1 MYSEFYKFTGLPF
14 QLTPD
19 PRFFYN
25 SQNHR
30 KALAYLT
37 YGLSQGEGFII
48 VTGDIGAGK
57 TTLVDR
63 LLSSLDSD
71 RFVAGKVVTTQLEA
85 DDLLRAVAN
94 AFRLPGT
101 GGDKATLLRS
111 LEAFLRRVHKE
122 GKRAAL
128 IVDEAQNLP

>member
-1 MYSEFYKFTGLPF
+1 MYCEFYQFTGLPF

-25 SQNHR
+25 SQNHK

-57 TTLVDR
+57 TMLVER
-63 LLSSLDSD
+63 LLAQVDPAQ
-71 RFVAGKVVTTQLEA
+71 FIAGKIANTQLGA
-85 DDLLRAVAN
+85 DDMLRMVAS
-94 AFRLPGT
+94 AFGV
-101 GGDKATLLRS
+101 GQENYDK
-111 LEAFLRRVHKE
+111 
-122 GKRAAL
+122 
-128 IVDEAQNLP
+128 